1 MTNVGE
7 VTKRP
12 GTTAMQAGLVIVIV
26 GAVLMILNALSEGRP
41 PGWTVGIVVIGAVA
55 SVIGYARRILAALEA
70 R

>member
-26 GAVLMILNALSEGRP
+26 GAALMMLNAFSEGRP
-41 PGWTVGIVVIGAVA
+41 PGWTVGIVVIGAVV
-55 SVIGYARRILAALEA
+55 SVLGYARRILAALEA